1 MSLWKRGNWY
11 WADFAVEGQRFRV
24 PLETTDWREAKEREQ
39 TRIGEAREG
48 KLAPR
53 VPDLARMKLAEAIET
68 YLGGL
73 RGRIQDSSIRSERE
87 RLKQVKSFMGDIP
100 LRRISVGLIN
110 DYVTRRVD
118 EGKAGRTINMDIGAL
133 RRLLKQAKLW
143 RRLSDDVRLLPQRS
157 DVGRALTP
165 EEKERLIKAAAGK
178 RECENARLAMTLSL
192 NTTMRGCEIRWLQW
206 RDVSLIE
213 REVMVPR
220 SKTDA
225 GERCIPLNADAWAVV
240 LELRE
245 RVKALLG
252 DDVKPEWY
260 LFPHCEGLRDFD
272 PTMPMK
278 GWRTAWRKLTRAA
291 NLSGFRFHDL
301 RHHAIT
307 ELAEGQAS
315 EQTIKSIAGHIS
327 KRMLDHYSHIR
338 REAKRRAVEALERR
352 SPVRAKRVGHEVTSQ
367 NHVTNPG
374 VGGSRSQ

>member
-53 VPDLARMKLAEAIET
+53 VPHLARMKLPEAIET

-73 RGRIQDSSIRSERE
+73 RGRIEESSIRSERE

-110 DYVTRRVD
+110 QYVTRRVD
-118 EGKAGRTINMDIGAL
+118 EGRAGRTINMDIGAL

-143 RRLSDDVRLLPQRS
+143 RRLSDDVRLLPQCS

-165 EEKERLIKAAAGK
+165 EEKDRLIKAAPGK
-178 RECENARLAMTLSL
+178 NEWQNARLAMMLAL
-192 NTTMRGCEIRWLQW
+192 NTTLRSCEIRWLRW
-206 RDVSLIE
+206 RDVNLIE
-213 REVMVPR
+213 REVTVRR

-225 GERCIPLNADAWAVV
+225 GERCIPLNADAWAAV

-245 RVKALLG
+245 RVKTLFG

-260 LFPHCEGLRDFD
+260 VFPHCEGLRDFD

-278 GWRTAWRKLTRAA
+278 GWRTAWRKLRHAA
-291 NLSGFRFHDL
+291 KLPGFRFHDL

-307 ELAEGQAS
+307 ELAEGEAS

-352 SPVRAKRVGHEVTSQ
+352 SRIRAKRVGRRVTSQ

-374 VGGSRSQ
+374 AGDSSTQ